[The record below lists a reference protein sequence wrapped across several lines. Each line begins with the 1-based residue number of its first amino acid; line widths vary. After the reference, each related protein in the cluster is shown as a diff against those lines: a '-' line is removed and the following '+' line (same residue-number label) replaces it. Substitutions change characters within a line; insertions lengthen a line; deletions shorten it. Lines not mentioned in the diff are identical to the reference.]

1 MLGSADTFHERERQT
16 PSWGCQK
23 VEVVK
28 WLWQLYASISKCTT
42 PLHLEGPSGSKFEIT
57 ANGAAES
64 DVVAKPARRVRAV
77 FSCPSLSPA
86 EDWLGHARP
95 QVTPA
100 TAVRAAEAT
109 ILARLVLA
117 QVEH

>member
-1 MLGSADTFHERERQT
+1 MEVAKER
-16 PSWGCQK
+16 
-23 VEVVK
+23 
-28 WLWQLYASISKCTT
+28 WQLDASISRCT

-64 DVVAKPARRVRAV
+64 DVEAKPARRVRAV
-77 FSCPSLSPA
+77 SSCPSLSPA

-117 QVEH
+117 QVEHLRQVPVPRAHVLLSLPID